1 MFDWIDVLGDGNC
14 GFRAIAAT
22 ELGGEDAW
30 PLLKRAMC
38 MEMQMNRDQY
48 LRLYLSQE
56 SLDDAIFRIG
66 SHGNGPAPYIHWM
79 DASMA
84 LYSAATFLNIG
95 IAYHGSADSNLMY
108 NCLVLPLRKAP
119 GVHSVNKV
127 IHICSV
133 NGNHFVIHKVIQSAF
148 RWTKT
153 GTRSFAG
160 DYVWVGSHYEPVNV
174 TRFSH

>member
-1 MFDWIDVLGDGNC
+1 
-14 GFRAIAAT
+14 
-22 ELGGEDAW
+22 
-30 PLLKRAMC
+30 
-38 MEMQMNRDQY
+38 MEMQINRDQY

-95 IAYHGSADSNLMY
+95 IAYYGSVSSNPLY

-119 GVHSVNKV
+119 GVHSVHKV
-127 IHICSV
+127 IHICWV
-133 NGNHFVIHKVIQSAF
+133 NGNHFVQLWMNDDSSPLPPVHQ
-148 RWTKT
+148 RWREAVDNFCKHIETHFS
-153 GTRSFAG
+153 TRIML
-160 DYVWVGSHYEPVNV
+160 WNNLCEPRPPLRNNNADNAVNLD
-174 TRFSH
+174 SP